1 MKKIFDNSKN
11 AGLVFEIRDLVQDEA
26 IIPQFCCKTVEGAKR
41 QFAIFLS
48 QNKFKPSDF
57 RLNIIGEY
65 SAEAVEIVCNGSQ
78 VLISDYMKDDFE
90 ATENKE

>member
-1 MKKIFDNSKN
+1 MKLFDKSKN
-11 AGLVFEIRDLVQDEA
+11 SGLVFEIRDLVQDEA

-65 SAEAVEIVCNGSQ
+65 SSEAVETVCNGSQ